1 MRKLLHGE
9 RSKSK
14 LRCRNHAVK
23 DGFLLLVV
31 NRHFSKCE
39 PISNGDEDHAR
50 ALGNSG
56 SSLSLSRNC
65 FLSLKL
71 RTLILWLQI
80 GLKTQNFPTHTAR
93 PHGRV
98 TSPATRVRCANRS
111 VLISDSSF
119 LHGHDP
125 HGRVEFQDGRVS
137 SLEFPHGPCDFARAI
152 WCHTAV

>member
-1 MRKLLHGE
+1 MKKLLHGE

-39 PISNGDEDHAR
+39 PSSNGDEDQAR

-65 FLSLKL
+65 SVSLKL
-71 RTLILWLQI
+71 GTPSPLLKI
-80 GLKTQNFPTHTAR
+80 GLEPRKSRLTR
-93 PHGRV
+93 PG
-98 TSPATRVRCANRS
+98 
-111 VLISDSSF
+111 
-119 LHGHDP
+119 
-125 HGRVEFQDGRVS
+125 
-137 SLEFPHGPCDFARAI
+137 
-152 WCHTAV
+152 HTAV